1 MKGIRKM
8 LAAFLALTLI
18 GGAAPFE
25 AGSFDLS
32 GISLTAQAED
42 AGSTATLN
50 EKTGVLTLSGN
61 VVRDDVRA
69 FKEDERVTSVVAAPG
84 TVLPANCY
92 CLFYKFKS
100 VMTIDLSKADTSNV
114 TDMSRM
120 FRDCSSL
127 SSLDLSSFNTSN
139 VTDMSLMF
147 AQCKSLSSLDLSSFD
162 TSNVTNM
169 EYMFSYC
176 DELKSLELSNF
187 NTTNVTDMEYM
198 FSGCKALTS
207 LDLSSFNTSNV
218 TNMISMFDN
227 CLALTSLDLSNFD
240 TSNVE
245 AMYRMFGID
254 SELKIIIV
262 SEKWNTDNV
271 TSSTAM
277 FEGTTKLV
285 GGNGTVY
292 DPSHTDVEYA
302 RIDTPETP
310 GYLTMVKYDPIDYS
324 AFRGDPIVF
333 TGELPYP
340 GSTVKAVGEYH
351 HNNCNIDLDNTGW
364 YDAENERFLEEG
376 DIMQYNGSYI
386 YRVRLT
392 PDPLYY
398 FTEPTIDEVEK
409 LQIAYGY
416 NINMS
421 FLDTAG
427 ANLND
432 DGSLDIYAVPRK
444 NAVYNSEQ
452 ILLAPKVGT
461 YYHVPSFTVCVRAA
475 YREYGVP
482 VRSLPGVY
490 ESVTVMPDS
499 IQLNSLAGNTL
510 TNTYLNNVVAEGGYE
525 VSFGGGSYVDLK
537 DHNGRPFTG
546 LKPSTDYTMNIRLK
560 GASNPFYTETFRTA
574 DSDDTDGYITDS
586 TLSSLEFKHNCSFQ
600 NDLSMYYA
608 VPKESLADY
617 ENIRLD
623 VAKEEYAAGATKP
636 TLVKKTLTSYKEQTI
651 GGVVYC
657 MFTFDGITSTDMGST
672 LTASLLA
679 DKNGVT
685 YSTRLDNYSIKAYAM
700 DRLQNSSS
708 ATFKKMLVDM
718 LNYGAAAQVHFNKNA
733 ANLANSD
740 LTAAQK
746 KMGTQ
751 NLPTL
756 KNAEKTTAVSGAT
769 ATFDKKNVSF
779 ENKTVLMY
787 RLKFAANQN
796 MSNVKLNISYKTS
809 SGASVTK
816 TIPAS
821 QFTKNGSYYIVSID
835 TIAITDV
842 RSVIT
847 AKIYDG
853 SKQISNTFQYS
864 IESYVYN
871 RLQNSDSETFRNLV
885 TEMMKFG
892 ISAETHFA

>member
-100 VMTIDLSKADTSNV
+100 VMTIDLSKAD
-114 TDMSRM
+114 
-120 FRDCSSL
+120 
-127 SSLDLSSFNTSN
+127 TSN

-432 DGSLDIYAVPRK
+432 DGSLDIYAVP
-444 NAVYNSEQ
+444 
-452 ILLAPKVGT
+452 ILSCTLIHCLREG
-461 YYHVPSFTVCVRAA
+461 CV
-475 YREYGVP
+475 
-482 VRSLPGVY
+482 S
-490 ESVTVMPDS
+490 
-499 IQLNSLAGNTL
+499 
-510 TNTYLNNVVAEGGYE
+510 
-525 VSFGGGSYVDLK
+525 
-537 DHNGRPFTG
+537 
-546 LKPSTDYTMNIRLK
+546 
-560 GASNPFYTETFRTA
+560 
-574 DSDDTDGYITDS
+574 
-586 TLSSLEFKHNCSFQ
+586 
-600 NDLSMYYA
+600 
-608 VPKESLADY
+608 
-617 ENIRLD
+617 
-623 VAKEEYAAGATKP
+623 
-636 TLVKKTLTSYKEQTI
+636 
-651 GGVVYC
+651 
-657 MFTFDGITSTDMGST
+657 
-672 LTASLLA
+672 
-679 DKNGVT
+679 
-685 YSTRLDNYSIKAYAM
+685 
-700 DRLQNSSS
+700 
-708 ATFKKMLVDM
+708 
-718 LNYGAAAQVHFNKNA
+718 
-733 ANLANSD
+733 
-740 LTAAQK
+740 
-746 KMGTQ
+746 
-751 NLPTL
+751 
-756 KNAEKTTAVSGAT
+756 
-769 ATFDKKNVSF
+769 
-779 ENKTVLMY
+779 
-787 RLKFAANQN
+787 
-796 MSNVKLNISYKTS
+796 
-809 SGASVTK
+809 
-816 TIPAS
+816 
-821 QFTKNGSYYIVSID
+821 
-835 TIAITDV
+835 
-842 RSVIT
+842 
-847 AKIYDG
+847 
-853 SKQISNTFQYS
+853 
-864 IESYVYN
+864 
-871 RLQNSDSETFRNLV
+871 
-885 TEMMKFG
+885 
-892 ISAETHFA
+892 